1 MGRTANCIISRCKWS
16 YVSGC
21 IVADE
26 KNTSGLFGD
35 GNEGGL
41 VALITADGNGQ
52 RIKVAY
58 STDEG
63 KTWKKTNK
71 IAADWSKDPLKIE
84 ISEILKFLDGKINGS
99 W

>member
-1 MGRTANCIISRCKWS
+1 MN
-16 YVSGC
+16 
-21 IVADE
+21 
-26 KNTSGLFGD
+26 

-63 KTWKKTNK
+63 KTWKKQIKLQQTGQK
-71 IAADWSKDPLKIE
+71 IR
-84 ISEILKFLDGKINGS
+84 
-99 W
+99 

>member
-1 MGRTANCIISRCKWS
+1 MKRIHQDFLV
-16 YVSGC
+16 Y
-21 IVADE
+21 
-26 KNTSGLFGD
+26 

-63 KTWKKTNK
+63 KTWKKQ
-71 IAADWSKDPLKIE
+71 
-84 ISEILKFLDGKINGS
+84 
-99 W
+99 